1 MATHSGESCVWWRV
15 KVRERERNTRAGAL
29 GRRARHKGGRQWE
42 FSGCLDNQ
50 TPVVPSD
57 STSQG
62 DLQALLWAK
71 TVTTGGEKGGGF
83 LEEGE
88 VMRKCVLHSMRR
100 LPTSTNTR
108 DHRFRVRSATI
119 WKRRMR
125 DVRKQADMAEFQIT
139 L

>member
-1 MATHSGESCVWWRV
+1 MATHSEEYCVWWRV
-15 KVRERERNTRAGAL
+15 KVRERERSRAGAL
-29 GRRARHKGGRQWE
+29 GRRARHKGGQQRE

-71 TVTTGGEKGGGF
+71 TVTTGGEKGGGL

-88 VMRKCVLHSMRR
+88 VIRKYVLHLMRR
-100 LPTSTNTR
+100 LPTSTNIR
-108 DHRFRVRSATI
+108 DHRFKSVLRHDLEE
-119 WKRRMR
+119 KN
-125 DVRKQADMAEFQIT
+125 
-139 L
+139 